1 VTAISSALQDP
12 AGFNNNRLNFLGDQK
27 QGELPPPASVPGGVQ
42 WLNPNLFQPADG
54 ALGNLGRGALEG
66 PGFWNYDFALLRNFR
81 WREGAIRLQFRAE
94 FYNLFNHANLSVPY
108 TEYLDFT
115 GSLNPKFGQAYY
127 GLNRT
132 YSRFGDLPLEDP
144 SRRIQF
150 GLRIQF

>member
-1 VTAISSALQDP
+1 M
-12 AGFNNNRLNFLGDQK
+12 
-27 QGELPPPASVPGGVQ
+27 
-42 WLNPNLFQPADG
+42 
-54 ALGNLGRGALEG
+54 
-66 PGFWNYDFALLRNFR
+66 
-81 WREGAIRLQFRAE
+81 RLQFRAE

-132 YSRFGDLPLEDP
+132 YSRFGDLPLENP

-150 GLRIQF
+150 GFRIQF